1 MIFWRSWVITE
12 AVTAITGIARVRG
25 QPARAAAPVPTR
37 RAGIALVIAGGDPLA
52 IDTHDEGSG

>member
-12 AVTAITGIARVRG
+12 AVVSGG